1 MKKDIKNKE
10 PIEHYGV
17 TETQCIETVD
27 DVIIEEMD
35 RNGFAV
41 IPNVFTPGEMVSA
54 SDKLD
59 SISGILN
66 AKNSSKN
73 VISDDII
80 RCPMVY
86 DEYFLKLATNDL
98 LVKLSRKI
106 LGENIVLLMQNA
118 IINRPEKK
126 QIQVK
131 WHRDLN
137 YQHWVCSKPLAIH
150 YLICIDKF
158 YEKGGCTWCLPGSHL
173 HEKFPS
179 NGFIQKNEIPLEA
192 EIGSVVLMNAM
203 TYHRA
208 GKNIDSNYTRRAIN
222 HVVGKPL
229 LAQQIDIPLFLA
241 QSGKDFSADKFLS
254 RYLGYSWNPAKNN
267 DDWQNKRKK

>member
-17 TETQCIETVD
+17 METQCIETVD

-41 IPNVFTPGEMVSA
+41 IPNVFTPEEMLSA

-86 DEYFLKLATNDL
+86 DDYFLKLATN
-98 LVKLSRKI
+98 
-106 LGENIVLLMQNA
+106 
-118 IINRPEKK
+118 
-126 QIQVK
+126 
-131 WHRDLN
+131 
-137 YQHWVCSKPLAIH
+137 
-150 YLICIDKF
+150 
-158 YEKGGCTWCLPGSHL
+158 
-173 HEKFPS
+173 
-179 NGFIQKNEIPLEA
+179 
-192 EIGSVVLMNAM
+192 
-203 TYHRA
+203 
-208 GKNIDSNYTRRAIN
+208 
-222 HVVGKPL
+222 
-229 LAQQIDIPLFLA
+229 
-241 QSGKDFSADKFLS
+241 
-254 RYLGYSWNPAKNN
+254 
-267 DDWQNKRKK
+267 